1 MSDSDYTSNSPRQ
14 SELFLKNRILGSY
27 ELSELSH
34 KLCSEDKKSKYH
46 PSIEL
51 IENLKENFNSSFEF
65 LHLP

>member
-1 MSDSDYTSNSPRQ
+1 MSDSDDYTSNSPRQ

-51 IENLKENFNSSFEF
+51 HREF
-65 LHLP
+65 KREFQFFI